1 MAGRTRSKSVG
12 SDWRVGWWQPI
23 TLGHRVSHPFC
34 EGQRGGRCRTGLRAA
49 GAEAGGALTRSR
61 RRVAPPRHG
70 DYLRRRFP
78 RRTPD
83 SRISHQ
89 HTTIPAREAE
99 RNGHRECSARS
110 ANGSRVDMRSHQQTP
125 PLASATNACPL
136 RMHCIL
142 RSWPAMT
149 DVPPS
154 QTCPRWDSNSISTPS
169 QRPLQESNCENS
181 SL

>member
-1 MAGRTRSKSVG
+1 M
-12 SDWRVGWWQPI
+12 
-23 TLGHRVSHPFC
+23 LGHRVSRPFC

-154 QTCPRWDSNSISTPS
+154 QTCPRWDSNPHC
-169 QRPLQESNCENS
+169 LGFESS
-181 SL
+181 SSASWDTRASSFSRIPTIEDAPRSLIGRATATM